1 MTGIR
6 CIPCTPCSAADSC
19 SPAGAKI
26 KPRYLCMKAGE
37 SRLRAGSDV
46 DVTTMMARGAGR
58 VGDVMMRSYRSRQK
72 TLMCVCCAAGQCVAC
87 CPGAVLL
94 GATAWHRWLFVVW
107 THQRPHQHTQRHA
120 LVCMKPS
127 VVSSNQL
134 AAVCLHPQLHP
145 VLVPS

>member
-72 TLMCVCCAAGQCVAC
+72 TLMCWLLCCWPVCGVLSWRRAVGGNSLAPLAVCCLDTPTPTPTYAEARTGMHEAE
-87 CPGAVLL
+87 
-94 GATAWHRWLFVVW
+94 
-107 THQRPHQHTQRHA
+107 
-120 LVCMKPS
+120 
-127 VVSSNQL
+127 
-134 AAVCLHPQLHP
+134 
-145 VLVPS
+145 